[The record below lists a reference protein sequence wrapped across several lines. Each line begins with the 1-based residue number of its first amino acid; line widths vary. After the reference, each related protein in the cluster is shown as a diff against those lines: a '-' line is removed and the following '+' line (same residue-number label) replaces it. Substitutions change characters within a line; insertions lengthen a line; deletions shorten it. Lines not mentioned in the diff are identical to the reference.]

1 MKSATLIKLLQKNGW
16 KLERIRGS
24 HHQFSHPDLAHMI
37 TVPHPQKDMKTG
49 TLMQILKDA
58 RLD

>member
-24 HHQFSHPDLAHMI
+24 HYQFSHPDFAHLI
-37 TVPHPQKDMKTG
+37 TVP
-49 TLMQILKDA
+49 I
-58 RLD
+58 RRRI